1 MLPVQHVKKGR
12 HCSKNKG
19 ERTVFLLTC
28 MLLLKVR
35 QYSIIHWTVIELVTL
50 LTEYYS
56 IELKLL

>member
-1 MLPVQHVKKGR
+1 M
-12 HCSKNKG
+12 
-19 ERTVFLLTC
+19 VFSAHL
-28 MLLLKVR
+28 LLLKVR